1 MKSRSLIGL
10 SVFLLISSC
19 GNKKNAAATTPEAEV
34 ITPVT
39 ITSISKA
46 PMAEYVELNATS
58 SFLQKSVVKA
68 SANGYLSD
76 VYAQIGKYVSAGQ
89 QLFTLKTKEAHAIG
103 NSINALDSTFKFSGV
118 IYIKASAAGYVA
130 EVNHQAG
137 DYVQDGEQLAALSD
151 LKSFVFVMN
160 LPYELRPYVLG
171 KKNVLLSMPDGKSLM
186 GIISYVAPIV
196 DSASQTQNVFIS
208 VDQNNLPVNVI
219 AKVKVEKISRTN
231 TISLPKPA
239 VLADETQTS
248 FWVMQVIDST
258 TAVKVPITKGIETS
272 DRVEILSP
280 KFSTQDKFVLSGNY
294 GLADTAKIKIVQHQ

>member
-1 MKSRSLIGL
+1 MKSRSLIGPL
-10 SVFLLISSC
+10 AFLLISSC
-19 GNKKNAAATTPEAEV
+19 GGKKEAPTTPQEAEV

-39 ITSISKA
+39 VTTISTA

-76 VYAQIGKYVSAGQ
+76 VNAQLGKFVNAGQ

-103 NSINALDSTFKFSGV
+103 NSINALDSTFKFSGI
-118 IYIKASAAGYVA
+118 IYIKASTAGYVA

-137 DYVQDGEQLAALSD
+137 DYVQDGEQLASLSD

-186 GIISYVAPIV
+186 GTISYVAPIV

-208 VDQNNLPVNVI
+208 VAQNNLPVNVI
-219 AKVKVEKISRTN
+219 AKVRVEKISRTN
-231 TISLPKPA
+231 TASLPKPA
-239 VLADETQTS
+239 VLADETQTN
-248 FWVMQVIDST
+248 FWVMQVIDSS
-258 TAVKVPITKGIETS
+258 TAVKVPIKKGIETN
-272 DRVEILSP
+272 DRVEVLSP
-280 KFSTQDKFVLSGNY
+280 KFSAQDKFVLSGNY